1 MCVCILYRERTCIYN
16 LTVVQYIFSRIKY
29 ILKLVNIHPALRI
42 NTSIFDNTL
51 VVLAFNAAAPAVV
64 VVAAAFVV
72 VVIIINVV
80 VRPTDKQRFM
90 SAYCFLFSI
99 STLLL
104 IVDCLRLVVCAQYRP
119 CLCTLWPSLFFINHI

>member
-1 MCVCILYRERTCIYN
+1 MCVCILYREKTCIYLY

-42 NTSIFDNTL
+42 NTFDNTL

-64 VVAAAFVV
+64 VVAAVV
-72 VVIIINVV
+72 VVVIINVV

-90 SAYCFLFSI
+90 SAYCLIFSI

-104 IVDCLRLVVCAQYRP
+104 IVDCVRLVCVQYRP
-119 CLCTLWPSLFFINHI
+119 CLCTLGPSLFFY